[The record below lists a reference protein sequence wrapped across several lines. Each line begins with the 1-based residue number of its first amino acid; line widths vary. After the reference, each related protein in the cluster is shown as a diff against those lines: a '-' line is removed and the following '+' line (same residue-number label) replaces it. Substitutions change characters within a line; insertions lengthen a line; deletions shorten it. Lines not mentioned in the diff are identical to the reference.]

1 MASLPSPPPPLSP
14 SAMTPLHGTP
24 RDLARL
30 QHRFGHGRPAR
41 ALGALGMRRFLAIV
55 ALAGLLPLLLVACLN
70 GADDSPVATATATP
84 AMTVTTAVSERRIWP
99 STVLISGPV
108 LPWHEAI
115 VGAPLDGLRLAVI
128 DVDVGDRVSKG
139 QIMARFD
146 DALLRAEIQRLDA
159 LLAQALA
166 VARQAHRE
174 ADRAERLRPSG
185 ALSEQSILAVTTQ
198 AEVADAAV
206 RSARAA
212 LQAKRVEHAYTLLRA
227 SDDGVVS
234 ARSATVGA
242 VPEAGQELFRLIRQG
257 RLEWRGEAPA
267 NRLAGIREQQSVRL
281 QLPDGSSANAR
292 VRRIA
297 PSLDEASR
305 SALVYADIEPSSSA
319 RAGMYAKGTIHIG
332 KSPAIVVPA
341 AALSERDG
349 TSRVFVVHGSPRKT
363 FVKAVAVQTGRRQ
376 GPWVE
381 VTGIGPGTRI
391 AADGAGFLADGYA
404 VSIVAS
410 ANDTSAMDTVAGG

>member
-1 MASLPSPPPPLSP
+1 
-14 SAMTPLHGTP
+14 MTPSHGTS
-24 RDLARL
+24 RDIARL

-41 ALGALGMRRFLAIV
+41 ALGALGARRFLAIV
-55 ALAGLLPLLLVACLN
+55 AVAALLPLLIVAYLK
-70 GADDSPVATATATP
+70 GVADFPVAPATAAP
-84 AMTVTTAVSERRIWP
+84 AMTVTAAVSERRVWP

-115 VGAPLDGLRLAVI
+115 VGAPFDGLRLASI
-128 DVDVGDRVSKG
+128 DVDVGDRVTKG

-146 DALLRAEIQRLDA
+146 DALLRAEMQRLDA

-267 NRLAGIREQQSVRL
+267 NRLAGIREQQTVHL
-281 QLPDGSSANAR
+281 QLPDGSSANAK
-292 VRRIA
+292 VRRVA
-297 PSLDEASR
+297 PALDETSR

-319 RAGMYAKGTIHIG
+319 RAGMYAKGAVHIG
-332 KSPAIVVPA
+332 ESPAIVIPA
-341 AALSERDG
+341 ASLSERDG
-349 TSRVFVVHGSPRKT
+349 TSRVFVVHSSAQRT

-376 GPWVE
+376 GRWVE
-381 VTGIGPGTRI
+381 VTGIRPGTRV
-391 AADGAGFLADGYA
+391 AVDGAGFLADGDP
-404 VSIVAS
+404 VSIAEIADV
-410 ANDTSAMDTVAGG
+410 TSTPDTVAGG